1 MIFFRTIISLIFLLA
16 SVNLMASDQKPSI
29 LIFVLDKNENN
40 QPIRLSVSSHLTQ
53 NGFITKD
60 GNILL
65 KKITNSNINN
75 LEFIIE
81 NSDTLSQISDTELL
95 IILKLNHQLINNKV
109 SKIFISSQIF
119 NTQTKNFISSWS
131 TSRKIIN
138 YSNKCDSICKNLLIT
153 EAAILLSDQLGKSIN
168 GILNAKSKE
177 AKNYNNISKTYNF
190 KLFNF
195 RQKDIIYI
203 TDIMTNEFPGFIK
216 ISNEEIYGKQSS
228 WTYYSSSQLLKLK
241 KWLVISLAE
250 INFNLDDDY
259 ELIISENNFFIKKFP
274 LFNSVGSKGNTSK
287 FN

>member
-203 TDIMTNEFPGFIK
+203 TDIMTNEFSGFIK

>member
-1 MIFFRTIISLIFLLA
+1 MIFFRTIINLTFLLA

-29 LIFVLDKNENN
+29 SIFILDKNENN
-40 QPIRLSVSSHLTQ
+40 QTIKLSISSHLTQ

-60 GNILL
+60 GNIFL
-65 KKITNSNINN
+65 KKITNSNVNN

-95 IILKLNHQLINNKV
+95 IILKLNHQLINNSV
-109 SKIFISSQIF
+109 SKIFISSEIY
-119 NTQTKNFISSWS
+119 NTRTKNFISSWS

-153 EAAILLSDQLGKSIN
+153 EAAILLSDQLGKSIT

-177 AKNYNNISKTYNF
+177 VKNYNNISKTYNF

-203 TDIMTNEFPGFIK
+203 TDVMINEFPGFIK
-216 ISNEEIYGKQSS
+216 ISNEESYGKQSS
-228 WTYYSSSQLLKLK
+228 WTYYSSSKLLKLK

>member
-138 YSNKCDSICKNLLIT
+138 YSHKCDSICKNLLIT
-153 EAAILLSDQLGKSIN
+153 EAAILLSDQLGKSIT

-228 WTYYSSSQLLKLK
+228 WTYYSSSHLLKLK

-250 INFNLDDDY
+250 INFNLDRDY

-274 LFNSVGSKGNTSK
+274 LFNSVGSKGNTNK

>member
-81 NSDTLSQISDTELL
+81 NSEILSQISNTELL

-138 YSNKCDSICKNLLIT
+138 YSHKCDSICKNLLIT
-153 EAAILLSDQLGKSIN
+153 EAAILLSDQLGKSIH

>member
-1 MIFFRTIISLIFLLA
+1 MKIINHKIISFFRHENSLW
-16 SVNLMASDQKPSI
+16 
-29 LIFVLDKNENN
+29 
-40 QPIRLSVSSHLTQ
+40 
-53 NGFITKD
+53 FITKD

-81 NSDTLSQISDTELL
+81 NSETLSQISDTELL

-138 YSNKCDSICKNLLIT
+138 YSHKCDSICKNLLIT

-177 AKNYNNISKTYNF
+177 AKNYNNILMTYILNYLILGKKT
-190 KLFNF
+190 
-195 RQKDIIYI
+195 
-203 TDIMTNEFPGFIK
+203 
-216 ISNEEIYGKQSS
+216 
-228 WTYYSSSQLLKLK
+228 
-241 KWLVISLAE
+241 
-250 INFNLDDDY
+250 
-259 ELIISENNFFIKKFP
+259 
-274 LFNSVGSKGNTSK
+274 
-287 FN
+287 

>member
-81 NSDTLSQISDTELL
+81 NSETLSQISNTELL

-138 YSNKCDSICKNLLIT
+138 YSHKCDSICKNLLIT
-153 EAAILLSDQLGKSIN
+153 EATILLSDQLGKSIT

>member
-1 MIFFRTIISLIFLLA
+1 MIFFKIIISLMFLLA

-29 LIFVLDKNENN
+29 SIFILDKNENN
-40 QPIRLSVSSHLTQ
+40 HPIKLSISSHLTQ

-228 WTYYSSSQLLKLK
+228 WTYYSSSHLLKLK